1 MKPKI
6 LISDRINDKGIEILN
21 KFSDTDVITGLK
33 ENDLI
38 QKIPEYDALIVRSET
53 KVTKSIRC

>member
-21 KFSDTDVITGLK
+21 KISYTDIITGLN
-33 ENDLI
+33 EED
-38 QKIPEYDALIVRSET
+38 
-53 KVTKSIRC
+53 